1 MRSSRLAVSLLA
13 ALLLLAAAIFFLF
26 PVLLALM
33 NSLKTEGEMFKSVV
47 QWPKTLHWEN
57 YRYVLTEVHI
67 LNNLYNT
74 FVITLLSVGGIIV
87 CSSLAGY
94 KLSRTPGKFSAFI
107 FFLFLSSMLIPFYSI
122 MFTLIQMASRLHI
135 QGSVYRLPLIYIG
148 LGVNF
153 AIFLYHGF
161 VKSIPRELEESA
173 QMDGCGQLQTFIR
186 IIFPLLVPITVT
198 IAILDILWVW
208 NDFMLP
214 LIMLTN
220 YKSYTLVLLAS
231 TFFSQYSN
239 EWSYILSI
247 LVLTSLPVILI
258 YLLFQKYIVQGIADG
273 AIKG

>member
-1 MRSSRLAVSLLA
+1 MRKKNRLLSSLIV
-13 ALLLLAAAIFFLF
+13 LLLIAVTIFFMF
-26 PVLLALM
+26 PIALALV
-33 NSLKTEGEMFKSVV
+33 NSLKTQGEMFKSVIE
-47 QWPKTLHWEN
+47 WPKTMHWEN
-57 YRYVLTEVHI
+57 YKYVLTEVHI
-67 LNNLYNT
+67 LRSLYNT
-74 FVITLLSVGGIIV
+74 FIITFLSIAGIVV
-87 CSSLAGY
+87 CSALAGY
-94 KLSRTPGKFSAFI
+94 KLSRTPGKLSAFL

-122 MFTLIQMASRLHI
+122 MFSLIQVASGLQI

-173 QMDGCGQLQTFIR
+173 QMDGSGQLKTFTS
-186 IIFPLLVPITVT
+186 IIFPLLIPITMT
-198 IAILDILWVW
+198 IVILDILWVW

-214 LIMLTN
+214 LIMITD

-231 TFFSQYSN
+231 TFFSSYST

-247 LVLTSLPVILI
+247 LVLTSLPVILV
-258 YLLFQKYIVQGIADG
+258 YLVFQKYIVQGIAEG

>member
-1 MRSSRLAVSLLA
+1 MRKSNLLFSLSIA
-13 ALLLLAAAIFFLF
+13 ILLLCATLFFLF
-26 PVLLALM
+26 PILLAVM
-33 NSLKTEGEMFKSVV
+33 NSLKTQGEMFKSVI
-47 QWPKTLHWEN
+47 QWPKSLHWEN

-67 LNNLYNT
+67 LHNLYNT
-74 FVITLLSVGGIIV
+74 FVITFLSVAGIIV
-87 CSSLAGY
+87 CSALAGY
-94 KLSRTPGKFSAFI
+94 KLSRTPGKLSAFI

-122 MFTLIQMASRLHI
+122 MFSLIQMASRLHI

-173 QMDGCGQLQTFIR
+173 QIDGCGQLQTFTR
-186 IIFPLLVPITVT
+186 IIFPLLVPITMT

-214 LIMLTN
+214 LIMLTKYN
-220 YKSYTLVLLAS
+220 SYTLVLLAS
-231 TFFSQYSN
+231 TFFSQYTN

-247 LVLTSLPVILI
+247 LVLTSLPIILI
-258 YLLFQKYIVQGIADG
+258 YLFFQKYIVQGIADG

>member
-1 MRSSRLAVSLLA
+1 MRKRSLIPSSLIVLLLIIVTIFFMFPIVLAV
-13 ALLLLAAAIFFLF
+13 
-26 PVLLALM
+26 V
-33 NSLKTEGEMFKSVV
+33 NSLKSQGEMFKSVIA
-47 QWPKTLHWEN
+47 WPKALQWEN
-57 YRYVLTEVHI
+57 YKYVLTEVHI
-67 LNNLYNT
+67 LRSLYNT
-74 FVITLLSVGGIIV
+74 FIITILSIVGIIF
-87 CSSLAGY
+87 CGALAGY
-94 KLSRTPGKFSAFI
+94 KLSRTPGKVSAFI

-122 MFTLIQMASRLHI
+122 MFSLIQVASGLHI

-173 QMDGCGQLQTFIR
+173 QMDGCGQLKTFTR
-186 IIFPLLVPITVT
+186 IIFPLLLPITMT
-198 IAILDILWVW
+198 IVILDILWVW

-214 LIMLTN
+214 LIMITD

-231 TFFSQYSN
+231 TFFSEYST

-247 LVLTSLPVILI
+247 LVLTSLPVILV
-258 YLLFQKYIVQGIADG
+258 YLVFQKYIVQGIADG

>member
-1 MRSSRLAVSLLA
+1 M
-13 ALLLLAAAIFFLF
+13 
-26 PVLLALM
+26 
-33 NSLKTEGEMFKSVV
+33 
-47 QWPKTLHWEN
+47 
-57 YRYVLTEVHI
+57 
-67 LNNLYNT
+67 
-74 FVITLLSVGGIIV
+74 
-87 CSSLAGY
+87 
-94 KLSRTPGKFSAFI
+94 
-107 FFLFLSSMLIPFYSI
+107 
-122 MFTLIQMASRLHI
+122 
-135 QGSVYRLPLIYIG
+135 IYIG

-173 QMDGCGQLQTFIR
+173 QIDGCGQLQTFIK
-186 IIFPLLVPITVT
+186 IIFPLLIPITLT
-198 IAILDILWVW
+198 ITILDILWVW

-247 LVLTSLPVILI
+247 LVLTSLPVILV
-258 YLLFQKYIVQGIADG
+258 YLFFQKYIVQGIADG